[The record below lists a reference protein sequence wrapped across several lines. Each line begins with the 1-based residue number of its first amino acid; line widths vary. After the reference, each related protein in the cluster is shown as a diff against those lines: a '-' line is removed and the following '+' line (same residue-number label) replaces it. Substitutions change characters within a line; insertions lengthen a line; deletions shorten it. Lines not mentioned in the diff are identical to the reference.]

1 MAKEYLTE
9 ENYERGKKKI
19 RLIALAILVAGL
31 LIGGGLIGTG
41 VATKNSGGKD
51 TVSEEEINDE
61 LATLKAQQHA
71 EFKANGLSEEYYK
84 IGNKIQSLENKLS
97 DSKFSATRNEAKAT
111 PLFMFGGF
119 AIFASLMLSAAI
131 YMRTKG
137 REIVAF
143 HAQQIRPVA
152 KEGIEKATPTIA
164 KAGATIAKEMGPAY
178 GAVAKEVAKG
188 IKEGLKDEE
197 KKEKKK

>member
-9 ENYERGKKKI
+9 ENYERGKRKI
-19 RLIALAILVAGL
+19 RLIALMVLVAGL

-41 VATKNSGGKD
+41 IAIKVSNEKD
-51 TVSEEEINDE
+51 VTSKEETNDE
-61 LATLKAQQHA
+61 LASLKAQQNA
-71 EFKANGLSEEYYK
+71 EFRANGLSEEYYK
-84 IGNKIQSLENKLS
+84 IGNKIDSLEEKVQNS
-97 DSKFSATRNEAKAT
+97 RHGDSKYV

-119 AIFASLMLSAAI
+119 ALISSLMVSGAI
-131 YMRTKG
+131 YMITKQ

-143 HAQQIRPVA
+143 QAQQIRPVA

-164 KAGATIAKEMGPAY
+164 KAGATIAKEIGPAY